1 MTDVLIIG
9 AGPSGLACALAAK
22 RAGIPARIIEQGGVV
37 DAIRRFPTNMTFFS
51 TPELLEIGGYPFVS
65 SAFRPT
71 REEAVRYYSRVA
83 KESKVSII
91 YDANVQGIERGDG
104 KFRVASSAG
113 SFEAS
118 NLIVATGYFDDPNP
132 YDVPGVGLPKVSRY
146 YTEPYRYFDREV
158 ALVGGKNSVVDAAL
172 ELYRNG
178 AHVSIIHRGPRLSD
192 GVKYWLVPDIE
203 NRLKSG
209 EIKGYFNSTVKE
221 IRKDTVLLD
230 GEHQGEIANQYLF
243 ILIGYTPRTEIL
255 QSVGV
260 KIDRESLAPVHDPST
275 MQSNIPGLFV
285 AGSLAAGRFNNK
297 IFIENG
303 RLHGEKIVSF
313 LSRK

>member
-230 GEHQGEIANQYLF
+230 GEHRGEIANQYLF